1 MSIKA
6 RYEVCYDL
14 ADDAVVVGN
23 TKKQSKDLVISQEIN
38 ISVKNLF
45 LTAFTF
51 MALGSCTEE

>member
-1 MSIKA
+1 MRFAMILLMMLSSLVIQ
-6 RYEVCYDL
+6 
-14 ADDAVVVGN
+14 
-23 TKKQSKDLVISQEIN
+23 KKQSKDLVISQEIN